1 MADTSLV
8 SFVHPE
14 DEKLLESI
22 IQKILSDT
30 SNIFVLAEDSFRLDA
45 FFLKFYQ
52 ELSADEGIKVHRM
65 MSPNVEETVELVN
78 GMAASM
84 SISEASRERLG
95 VKHTLLISDQ
105 GPGTSEEW
113 AACESLVSTFPG
125 ANINLVAFT
134 SNSGEKA
141 STFKNLGM
149 KSRNTLIK
157 LPELDLDMVLDLVA
171 NAGRNGDLSGEIN
184 TLLNSRWR
192 DAVRKALAEDTKGG
206 LTNINPAKHNT
217 LITSSNQKEGTEKS
231 KSDSDRAKT
240 SFLGSSITSSSLL
253 PTVLIVFLSVI
264 LCLVYYFEIVY
275 SDLEQFWFQ
284 VYNLGARVIN
294 GWLSLF
300 K

>member
-1 MADTSLV
+1 MADTSLA

-14 DEKLLESI
+14 DDKLLESI
-22 IQKILSDT
+22 IEKILSDT

-192 DAVRKALAEDTKGG
+192 DAVRKALAEDATGDATNTKP
-206 LTNINPAKHNT
+206 TEHNT
-217 LITSSNQKEGTEKS
+217 SITSSNQKEGIEKS
-231 KSDSDRAKT
+231 ASDMDGTNTA
-240 SFLGSSITSSSLL
+240 FLSSSNTSSSLV
-253 PTVLIVFLSVI
+253 PMVLIVFLSVI

-284 VYNLGARVIN
+284 AYDLGARVVN